1 MSVEQIR
8 QRAAGSLVEQH
19 AHGCHGGALEER
31 SHPSLLFVK
40 ALSHRERL
48 MTALLNL
55 WMEHP
60 GGSGLSPEVKAE
72 VCKRTG
78 FFSKVV

>member
-1 MSVEQIR
+1 M
-8 QRAAGSLVEQH
+8 EQH
-19 AHGCHGGALEER
+19 AEFYHEGEQEER

-55 WMEHP
+55 WMKHWVD
-60 GGSGLSPEVKAE
+60 L
-72 VCKRTG
+72 
-78 FFSKVV
+78 